1 MPDAGGR
8 DHLLRRAVAE
18 ALGTAGLVFAA
29 AGAVIVDGVTGGGI
43 GHLGVSLTAG
53 MAVAAM
59 IYSTGHVSGAHIN
72 PAVTLG
78 FALSRDFPWREA
90 PVYWAAQLA
99 GAAAAGGGHLLL
111 FGRVGNMGAT
121 LPSGSDVQSLGM
133 EAALTFILMFVIM
146 AVATDVRAVGHAA
159 ALAIGMTVALE
170 STFAG
175 PVSGASMNPA
185 RSFGPALAGWVW
197 SSHWVYW
204 AGPMLGAAGGA
215 LTYRWLRGGHHSAGG
230 G

>member
-59 IYSTGHVSGAHIN
+59 IYATGHVSGAHIN

-90 PVYWAAQLA
+90 PVYWAA
-99 GAAAAGGGHLLL
+99 AACGSRRGQRRAPAA
-111 FGRVGNMGAT
+111 
-121 LPSGSDVQSLGM
+121 
-133 EAALTFILMFVIM
+133 
-146 AVATDVRAVGHAA
+146 
-159 ALAIGMTVALE
+159 
-170 STFAG
+170 
-175 PVSGASMNPA
+175 
-185 RSFGPALAGWVW
+185 VW
-197 SSHWVYW
+197 SSRQHGRNAALRRRRAV
-204 AGPMLGAAGGA
+204 AGHGGCA
-215 LTYRWLRGGHHSAGG
+215 DLHPHVRDHGRGNGRASRRSRGRRWQSA
-230 G
+230 